1 MQFTPHAMREF
12 RENLVELRCKLRGIA
27 TLTTEKRIKCLLISL
42 RLKSRE
48 DQEGWPAIRRRL
60 DPRNYDD
67 TPTEGNLSTLVHT
80 VEWFVRCDE
89 FSSLPVLAHPNPV
102 IKVRKRW
109 RTVHDGFDIAVGI
122 FCREDRFHKEGKGV
136 YSTREELGKRY
147 LRKHGLLDDK
157 PTQTAIQAG
166 EGQTMTA
173 FLDKLK
179 EKMGSLSASD
189 FLKESKSDISEKTLT
204 RYLAGSSMPNARTH
218 AAVAALLSMTVD
230 EVKALIAGD
239 KAAKSKKS
247 NRTKSSKSSVKSKVK
262 SKSKSKTA
270 IKATTKGVAVRVS
283 KRPTPA
289 ITVGVGTL
297 SEQFDAAKIIGEALA
312 KIPAAKRKGVLEMV
326 SALVD

>member
-12 RENLVELRCKLRGIA
+12 RESLVELRCKLRGIA

-48 DQEGWPAIRRRL
+48 DQEGWPAICRRL

-67 TPTEGNLSTLVHT
+67 TPIEGNLGAFVHT
-80 VEWFVRCDE
+80 TEWFVGRNE
-89 FSSLPVLAHPNPV
+89 YSSWPVLAHPNPV
-102 IKVRKRW
+102 IRVQKRW
-109 RTVHDGFDIAVGI
+109 VSVNNGIDIAVGI
-122 FCREDRFHKEGKGV
+122 YSRNDRFSKDGKGV
-136 YSTREELGKRY
+136 YSKREDLGKRY
-147 LRKHGLLDDK
+147 LRQHGLLDDK
-157 PTQTAIQAG
+157 PTQPAIQAG

-179 EKMGSLSASD
+179 EKMGNLSASD

-218 AAVAALLSMTVD
+218 AAVAVLLGMTVD

-239 KAAKSKKS
+239 RAAKPKKS
-247 NRTKSSKSSVKSKVK
+247 NRTKSSVKSKVASKAK
-262 SKSKSKTA
+262 SKATVKV
-270 IKATTKGVAVRVS
+270 TTKGVAVRVT
-283 KRPTPA
+283 KRLTPA

-312 KIPAAKRKGVLEMV
+312 KIPAAKRKGILDMV